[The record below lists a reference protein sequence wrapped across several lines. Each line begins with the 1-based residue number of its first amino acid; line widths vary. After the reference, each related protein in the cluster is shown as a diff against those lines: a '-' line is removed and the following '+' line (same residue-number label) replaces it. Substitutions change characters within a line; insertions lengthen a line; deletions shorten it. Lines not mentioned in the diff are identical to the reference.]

1 MCYFLELKQKVIDQ
15 LNKINPT
22 IQQRIIKKLQWLEDN
37 FENIIPLPLTAN
49 LSGFYKIRIGDYR
62 VIYTFQVNNKII
74 TVHEID
80 HRKDIYE
87 GG

>member
-1 MCYFLELKQKVIDQ
+1 MCYALELKQKAIEQ

-22 IQQRIIKKLQWLEDN
+22 IQQRIIKKIQWLEDN

-62 VIYTFQVNNKII
+62 VIYTFQVSNKII
-74 TVHEID
+74 TIHEIG

>member
-1 MCYFLELKQKVIDQ
+1 MCYVLELKQKAIEQ

-37 FENIIPLPLTAN
+37 FENIIPLTLTAN
-49 LSGFYKIRIGDYR
+49 LSGFYKMRIGDYR
-62 VIYTFQVNNKII
+62 VIYTFQGSNKII
-74 TVHEID
+74 TIHEIG